1 MSKKIRDFLFYFFV
15 VAFIVGTTLLSLYA
29 SGYKFNLSWPLNF
42 NRLLIKTGMLALDSS
57 PKDAMIY
64 IDGELEAD
72 SSWRPW
78 KKSYLITPAKIK
90 NMMPGDYEVRFEK
103 EGYWPF
109 QRKISIYSG
118 QTTFLEDITLFKSGN
133 PNITAIVGE
142 NSENENISL
151 SDSGKHIYLSE
162 TKAII
167 ELENG
172 EQKTINSDNSLK
184 ADGVWQKGDKL
195 FLQGVMYSSDIN
207 GENEDYHK
215 LIGDSSSDWKID
227 GENSIIYYR
236 SENSLNSFNLNQK
249 TAKVVVNKND
259 FTDYQVKNGNI
270 FFVSKNNNAISLQEF
285 SLDTQKIEKEFIL
298 PNNGDYYFA
307 SAPENMLILRDKRN
321 EAIYIFNQN
330 AIEEGYRSIAKAND
344 FDLANNETIF
354 FINNWEI
361 HRFDIKQNK
370 SELLTRLSESL
381 QEIAADQKDN
391 YLLFTGEKKIG
402 VYDLKTG
409 FITIVLEA
417 DQIGSSVL
425 DTKNDILYFW
435 GKVGGQAGVYSI
447 PIK

>member
-42 NRLLIKTGMLALDSS
+42 NRLLVKTGMLALDSS
-57 PKDAMIY
+57 PKGAMIY

-78 KKSYLITPAKIK
+78 KQSYLITPAKVK

-109 QRKISIYSG
+109 QRKISIHSG

-142 NSENENISL
+142 NSENEKIFL
-151 SDSGKHIYLSE
+151 SESGKYVYLSE
-162 TKAII
+162 TGLIVK
-167 ELENG
+167 LENG
-172 EQKTINSDNSLK
+172 EQKQTENIEASNNDAN
-184 ADGVWQKGDKL
+184 WQKGDKL
-195 FLQGVMYSSDIN
+195 FLQGMLYTADSKTPD
-207 GENEDYHK
+207 ENYRQ
-215 LIGDSSSDWKID
+215 LIGSSSSDWKLD
-227 GENSIIYYR
+227 QDNSNIYYR
-236 SENSLNSFNLNQK
+236 NDNSLNSFNLNQK
-249 TAKVVVNKND
+249 RASIVISD
-259 FTDYQVKNGNI
+259 SSFIDYQINENRI
-270 FFVSKNNNAISLQEF
+270 FLISKKNNNTVLQEF
-285 SLDTQKIEKEFIL
+285 SLNNKVLGKEFIL
-298 PNNGDYYFA
+298 PNNGDYYFV
-307 SAPENMLILRDKRN
+307 SAPTNMLALRDRRN
-321 EAIYIFNQN
+321 EAIYIFNQG
-330 AIEEGYRSIAKAND
+330 AIDQGYRSIAKAND
-344 FDLANNETIF
+344 WDLANDGTIF

-361 HRFDIKQNK
+361 QRFNIEQNK
-370 SELLTRLSESL
+370 SELLTRLSEPL
-381 QEIAADQKDN
+381 KEISADQKDN
-391 YLLFTGEKKIG
+391 YLIFNSEKKIG

-409 FITIVLEA
+409 FVTIVLEA
-417 DQIGSSVL
+417 DKIGSSAL